1 MKPLILIA
9 ALLPFFFLCGCQKN
23 LGMDHNTESTPKNG
37 PEEKKTPQSK
47 PPYIGHTLSE
57 AKKLA
62 TQLGFTIR
70 MMRMN
75 GEGLVGTTD
84 FVHTRID
91 VAVENDNIVPW

>member
-9 ALLPFFFLCGCQKN
+9 TLLPFFFLCGCQKN

-37 PEEKKTPQSK
+37 PEEKKTHQST

-62 TQLGFTIR
+62 TPQGFTIR
-70 MMRMN
+70 VMQMN
-75 GEGLVGTTD
+75 REGLVGTTD
-84 FVHTRID
+84 FVPTRID
-91 VAVENDNIVPW
+91 VAVENDIIVSW